1 MLARNFCKFSNNVKN
16 LRNISRTQLL
26 YKKIYTDSD
35 EWYLHTNFSTHI
47 GITKNAREQL
57 GEIVYIEYFFEHGNL
72 IKKGDKILLVESIK
86 ANSVIESPFDC
97 KLIKN
102 NNNIIETPDEFNSNV
117 EDYWLIKVM
126 KNQ

>member
-1 MLARNFCKFSNNVKN
+1 MLARNFCKFSNLSNNIMLARNFCKFSNNVKN

-102 NNNIIETPDEFNSNV
+102 NTII
-117 EDYWLIKVM
+117 L
-126 KNQ
+126 